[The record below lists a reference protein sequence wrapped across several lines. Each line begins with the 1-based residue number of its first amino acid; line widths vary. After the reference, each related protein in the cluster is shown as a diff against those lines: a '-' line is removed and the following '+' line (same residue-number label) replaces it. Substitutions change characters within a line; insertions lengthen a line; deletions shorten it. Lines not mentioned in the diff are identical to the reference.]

1 MELCG
6 VGWKVCIFPLVVRVL
21 SQFMQKVRVD
31 GIKHVYLEGMRG
43 EIANLLMQE
52 AFTNVVASFRGG
64 AKERW

>member
-1 MELCG
+1 
-6 VGWKVCIFPLVVRVL
+6 
-21 SQFMQKVRVD
+21 MQKVRVD